1 MFDENRFNSNDYEH
15 RQECYRQWISE
26 KKELAEKAKNP
37 ATKKECLYWAE
48 LYTKQAKREKELYL
62 IGGEDNE

>member
-15 RQECYRQWISE
+15 RQECYRQWIAE

-48 LYTKQAKREKELYL
+48 LYTKRAKREKELYL